1 MTTLLYSVLSIP
13 CVTSVIKIPLQKAL
27 PPFIQKGDKGGFKT
41 EQLML
46 RSE

>member
-1 MTTLLYSVLSIP
+1 MTVLFVF

-41 EQLML
+41 EQKSIYSKF
-46 RSE
+46 R